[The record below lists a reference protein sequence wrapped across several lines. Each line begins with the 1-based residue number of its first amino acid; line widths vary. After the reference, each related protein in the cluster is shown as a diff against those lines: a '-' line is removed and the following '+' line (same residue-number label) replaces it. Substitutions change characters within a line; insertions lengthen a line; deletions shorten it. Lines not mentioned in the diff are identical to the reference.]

1 MRLMLEDKKI
11 WVDGKFVDYGEAKIH
26 VLTHGLHYG
35 TGVFEGIRSYTTN
48 NGSAIFRLD
57 DHVKRLFNSAKAYFM
72 HLDYTKEEIVQSS
85 INTVKANN
93 LDECYIRII
102 AFYGYGKL
110 GVNPLPNKVS
120 IVIAVLNWSEHI
132 KKENREEGIDTIV
145 SSWIKMDVRSM
156 PTHAKGVAN
165 YANSALARME
175 AIKSGVDEAIMINSN
190 GFVVEASAEN
200 IFFVKDGV
208 VHTPPIS
215 TGALEGIPRDTI
227 IEIAKQNKILLNI
240 ENISRDEMYYF
251 EEAFLTGTASEI
263 VPIGKI
269 DHRVIGDGKIG
280 PITRKIQNYYG
291 QIVRGKIKN
300 NKSWLTFIK

>member
-1 MRLMLEDKKI
+1 MLESKKI
-11 WVDGKFVDYGEAKIH
+11 WIDGQLVDYNEAKIH

-48 NGSAIFRLD
+48 KGPALFRLD
-57 DHVKRLFNSAKAYFM
+57 DHIKRLFNSAKAYFM
-72 HLDYTKEEIVQSS
+72 DLAYNKDEIIQSS

-120 IVIAVLNWSEHI
+120 IAIAVLHWSEHI
-132 KKENREEGIDTIV
+132 KKENREEGINTMV
-145 SSWIKMDVRSM
+145 SSWMKMDVRSM

-175 AIKSGVDEAIMINSN
+175 ALKYGVDEAIMINSN

-200 IFFVKDGV
+200 IFFVKNGV
-208 VHTPPIS
+208 IYTPPIS
-215 TGALEGIPRDTI
+215 SGALEGITRDTV
-227 IEIAKQNKILLNI
+227 IEITKQNKIPLNI
-240 ENISRDEMYYF
+240 GNISRDELYYF

-269 DHRVIGDGKIG
+269 DHRIIGDGKIG
-280 PITRKIQNYYG
+280 PVTQKIQNCYG
-291 QIVRGKIKN
+291 QIVRGEIEN
-300 NKSWLTFIK
+300 NRSWLTFIK

>member
-1 MRLMLEDKKI
+1 MLESKKI
-11 WVDGKFVDYGEAKIH
+11 WIDGQLVDYNEAKIH

-48 NGSAIFRLD
+48 NGPALFRLD
-57 DHVKRLFNSAKAYFM
+57 DHIKRLFNSAKAYFM
-72 HLDYTKEEIVQSS
+72 DLAYNKDEIIQSS

-120 IVIAVLNWSEHI
+120 IAIAVLHWSEHI
-132 KKENREEGIDTIV
+132 KKENREEGINTMV
-145 SSWIKMDVRSM
+145 SSWMKMDIRSM

-175 AIKSGVDEAIMINSN
+175 ALKYGVDEAIMINSN

-200 IFFVKDGV
+200 IFFVKNGV
-208 VHTPPIS
+208 IYTPPIS
-215 TGALEGIPRDTI
+215 SGALEGITRDTV
-227 IEIAKQNKILLNI
+227 IEITKQNKIPLNI
-240 ENISRDEMYYF
+240 GNISRDELYYF

-269 DHRVIGDGKIG
+269 DHRIIGDGKIG
-280 PITRKIQNYYG
+280 PVTQKIQNCYG
-291 QIVRGKIKN
+291 QIVRGEIEN
-300 NKSWLTFIK
+300 NRSWLTFIK

>member
-1 MRLMLEDKKI
+1 MLESKKI
-11 WVDGKFVDYGEAKIH
+11 WIDGQLVDYNEAKIH

-48 NGSAIFRLD
+48 KGPALFRLD
-57 DHVKRLFNSAKAYFM
+57 DHIKRLFNSAKAYFM
-72 HLDYTKEEIVQSS
+72 DLAYNKNEIIQSS

-120 IVIAVLNWSEHI
+120 IAIAVLHWSEHI
-132 KKENREEGIDTIV
+132 KKENREEGINTMV
-145 SSWIKMDVRSM
+145 SSWMKMDIRSM

-175 AIKSGVDEAIMINSN
+175 ALKYGVDEAIMINSN

-200 IFFVKDGV
+200 IFFVKNGV
-208 VHTPPIS
+208 IYTPPIS
-215 TGALEGIPRDTI
+215 SGALEGITRDTV
-227 IEIAKQNKILLNI
+227 IEITKQNKIPLNI
-240 ENISRDEMYYF
+240 ENISRDELYYF

-269 DHRVIGDGKIG
+269 DHRIIGDGKIG
-280 PITRKIQNYYG
+280 PVTQKIQNCYR
-291 QIVRGKIKN
+291 QIVRGEIGN
-300 NKSWLTFIK
+300 NRSWLTFIK

>member
-1 MRLMLEDKKI
+1 MLESKKI
-11 WVDGKFVDYGEAKIH
+11 WIDGQLVDYNEAKIH

-48 NGSAIFRLD
+48 KGPALFRLD
-57 DHVKRLFNSAKAYFM
+57 DHIKRLFNSAKAYFM
-72 HLDYTKEEIVQSS
+72 DLAYNKNEIIQSS

-120 IVIAVLNWSEHI
+120 IAIAVLHWSEHI
-132 KKENREEGIDTIV
+132 KKENREEGINTMV
-145 SSWIKMDVRSM
+145 SSWMKMDIRSM

-175 AIKSGVDEAIMINSN
+175 ALKYGVDEAIMINSN

-200 IFFVKDGV
+200 IFFVKNGV
-208 VHTPPIS
+208 IYTPPIS
-215 TGALEGIPRDTI
+215 SGALEGITRDTV
-227 IEIAKQNKILLNI
+227 IEITKQNKIPLNI
-240 ENISRDEMYYF
+240 GNISRDELYYF

-269 DHRVIGDGKIG
+269 DHRIIGDGKIG
-280 PITRKIQNYYG
+280 PVTQKIQNCYR
-291 QIVRGKIKN
+291 QIVRGEIGN
-300 NKSWLTFIK
+300 NRSWLTFIK

>member
-1 MRLMLEDKKI
+1 MKLMLEDKKI
-11 WVDGKFVDYGEAKIH
+11 WIDGKFVDYGEAKIH

-35 TGVFEGIRSYTTN
+35 TGVFEGIRSYTTS

-57 DHVKRLFNSAKAYFM
+57 DHIKRLFNSAKAYFM
-72 HLDYTKEEIVQSS
+72 HLEYTQEEIIQSS

-132 KKENREEGIDTIV
+132 KKENREEGINTIV

-200 IFFVKDGV
+200 IFFVRDGIV
-208 VHTPPIS
+208 YTPPIS
-215 TGALEGIPRDTI
+215 TGALEGITRDTV
-227 IEIAKQNKILLNI
+227 IEIAKQNKIPLNI
-240 ENISRDEMYYF
+240 ENISRDEMYCF

-269 DHRVIGDGKIG
+269 DHRVVGDGKIG

>member
-1 MRLMLEDKKI
+1 MKLMLEDKKI
-11 WVDGKFVDYGEAKIH
+11 WIDGKFVDYGEAKIH

-72 HLDYTKEEIVQSS
+72 HLEYTKEEIIQSS

-132 KKENREEGIDTIV
+132 KKENRDEGIDTIV
-145 SSWIKMDVRSM
+145 SSWIKMDIRSM

-175 AIKSGVDEAIMINSN
+175 AIKSGVDEAIMVNSN

-208 VHTPPIS
+208 VYTPPIS
-215 TGALEGIPRDTI
+215 TGALEGITRDTI
-227 IEIAKQNKILLNI
+227 IEIAKQNKIPLNI
-240 ENISRDEMYYF
+240 ENISRDEMYCF

-269 DHRVIGDGKIG
+269 DRRVIGNGKIG

-291 QIVRGKIKN
+291 QIVRGEIKN

>member
-1 MRLMLEDKKI
+1 MLESKKI
-11 WVDGKFVDYGEAKIH
+11 WIDGQLVDYNEAKIH

-48 NGSAIFRLD
+48 KGPALFRLD
-57 DHVKRLFNSAKAYFM
+57 DHIKRLFNSAKAYFM
-72 HLDYTKEEIVQSS
+72 DLAYNKDEIIQSS

-120 IVIAVLNWSEHI
+120 IAIAVLHWSEHI
-132 KKENREEGIDTIV
+132 KKENREEGINTMV
-145 SSWIKMDVRSM
+145 SSWMKMDIRSM

-175 AIKSGVDEAIMINSN
+175 ALKYGVDEAIMINSN

-200 IFFVKDGV
+200 IFFVKNGV
-208 VHTPPIS
+208 IYTPPIS
-215 TGALEGIPRDTI
+215 SGALEGITRDTV
-227 IEIAKQNKILLNI
+227 IEITKQNKIPLNI
-240 ENISRDEMYYF
+240 GNISRDELYYF

-269 DHRVIGDGKIG
+269 DHRIIGDGKIG
-280 PITRKIQNYYG
+280 PVTQKIQNCYG
-291 QIVRGKIKN
+291 QIVRGEIEN
-300 NKSWLTFIK
+300 NRSWLTFIK